1 MSAGLQP
8 IAVPELLRPG
18 LGVRTSCPVAPKY
31 LCLSLPPISASA
43 ALHDSRADPNLRQG
57 IRSETAQI

>member
-31 LCLSLPPISASA
+31 LSLSLSISASA